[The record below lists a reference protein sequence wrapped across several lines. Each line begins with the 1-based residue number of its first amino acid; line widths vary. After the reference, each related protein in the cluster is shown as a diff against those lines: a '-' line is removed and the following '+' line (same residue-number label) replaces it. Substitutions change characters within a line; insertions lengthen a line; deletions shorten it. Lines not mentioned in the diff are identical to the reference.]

1 MMIEAGAEWTSKWE
15 LVYPTLSFRNATHE
29 GPWQV
34 QHTHTHMN
42 MQIDNCVVKG
52 DPVGLSIN
60 EHVAP
65 DFLFLAL

>member
-15 LVYPTLSFRNATHE
+15 LVYPSLSFQNATHE

-34 QHTHTHMN
+34 QHTHS
-42 MQIDNCVVKG
+42 MQIDNCAVKG

-65 DFLFLAL
+65 AFLFLAL

>member
-15 LVYPTLSFRNATHE
+15 HIYPSLSFRNATHE
-29 GPWQV
+29 GWQV
-34 QHTHTHMN
+34 QHLQHTHTN
-42 MQIDNCVVKG
+42 MQIDNCAVRG